1 MNPSGPRSGSR
12 WRWRS
17 LLGEGRS
24 TPAARRLR
32 GARSAGQNSL
42 ADAIDEASPDTLDG
56 AATVKVD
63 ELAILRRPDWQM
75 TFGERAAFEGL
86 VAQVA
91 PELAIEV
98 GSAAGGS
105 LERIAAH
112 SKEVHAIDLTG
123 TDLAHCPANVS
134 FHKGDSKVIL
144 AHLLARLAA
153 EGRNVDFIHLDGDH
167 TAAGI
172 RADIE
177 PLLASHAIRRS
188 FILIHD
194 SFNPEVRA
202 GIESLRLPEHPK
214 VRGFDLDFVPGRLG
228 RVAAFE
234 DVGLGG
240 FAAVIVDEPGSGSE
254 EQRAIDLGFW
264 SWNPTPFLVHD
275 AVYGFPPAGPV
286 DGCEGARRRR
296 VPGARGG
303 ISKSGRGPAAWRH
316 VVSVASQEK
325 PPATTS
331 ANRAGYGWSEIRW
344 AALKG
349 PPRVADGV
357 CRLARRARPPSW
369 GDMSEDAKFALGF

>member
-1 MNPSGPRSGSR
+1 MNPSV
-12 WRWRS
+12 
-17 LLGEGRS
+17 
-24 TPAARRLR
+24 
-32 GARSAGQNSL
+32 
-42 ADAIDEASPDTLDG
+42 IDEASPDTLDG

-123 TDLAHCPANVS
+123 ADLARCPANVS
-134 FHKGDSKVIL
+134 FHEGDSKVIL

-240 FAAVIVDEPGSGSE
+240 FAAVIVDEPASGSE
-254 EQRAIDLGFW
+254 GQRAIDLGFW

-275 AVYGFPPAGPV
+275 AYTASRRLVQLT
-286 DGCEGARRRR
+286 DAR
-296 VPGARGG
+296 ARGDAG
-303 ISKSGRGPAAWRH
+303 SLVLEGESLKAAEGRRHGATSSASPVRKSLPQRLRRIVRGTVGPKSG
-316 VVSVASQEK
+316 
-325 PPATTS
+325 
-331 ANRAGYGWSEIRW
+331 
-344 AALKG
+344 G
-349 PPRVADGV
+349 PP
-357 CRLARRARPPSW
+357 
-369 GDMSEDAKFALGF
+369 

>member
-1 MNPSGPRSGSR
+1 M
-12 WRWRS
+12 
-17 LLGEGRS
+17 
-24 TPAARRLR
+24 
-32 GARSAGQNSL
+32 
-42 ADAIDEASPDTLDG
+42 DEAGPDTLDR
-56 AATVKVD
+56 AAIVKVD

-123 TDLAHCPANVS
+123 VDLARCPANVS
-134 FHKGDSKVIL
+134 FHEGDSKVIL
-144 AHLLARLAA
+144 ADLLARLAA

-167 TAAGI
+167 TAVGI

-177 PLLASHAIRRS
+177 PLLASSAVRHS
-188 FILIHD
+188 LILIHD

-202 GIESLRLPEHPK
+202 GIESLRLPKHPK

-240 FAAVIVDEPGSGSE
+240 FAAVILDEPASGRDG
-254 EQRAIDLGFW
+254 QDAIDLGFW

-275 AVYGFPPAGPV
+275 AYASSRRLAQLTDARTLGDAASQVLEGESLKAAERRRHGATSSTPPARKSFPQRL
-286 DGCEGARRRR
+286 RRIVQGRED
-296 VPGARGG
+296 P
-303 ISKSGRGPAAWRH
+303 KSGGP
-316 VVSVASQEK
+316 
-325 PPATTS
+325 
-331 ANRAGYGWSEIRW
+331 
-344 AALKG
+344 
-349 PPRVADGV
+349 
-357 CRLARRARPPSW
+357 RP
-369 GDMSEDAKFALGF
+369 